1 LIRHYSGGS
10 STKTDELV
18 LVPGGRY
25 VIGTDRPWIPADGEG
40 PARVVELEPFRI
52 APCAVTVAEFATF
65 VDATG
70 FVTDAERAGWSFV
83 FASEVDDG
91 AMIAGRAAE
100 APWWLGVEGASW
112 RDALE
117 TDPNHP
123 VVHVSWND
131 AEAYCRWR
139 GARLPT
145 EAEWEAAASGG
156 VPGRTFPWG
165 EELVPNGTH
174 LCNVWQGSFPADDT
188 GEDGYRGRA
197 PVDAFPPNGL
207 GLFNMIGNV
216 WEWCADALMRDS
228 KPATCCAPTTAT
240 DEKVQK
246 GGSYLCHHSYCT
258 RYRIQAR
265 SGSSPDSST
274 GNVGFRIAR

>member
-1 LIRHYSGGS
+1 M
-10 STKTDELV
+10 STETDELI
-18 LVPGGRY
+18 LVPGGSY
-25 VIGTDRPWIPADGEG
+25 VIGTDRPWLPADGEG
-40 PARVVELEPFRI
+40 PARAVELEPFRI
-52 APCAVTVAEFATF
+52 APCAVTVSEFAKF

-70 FVTDAERAGWSFV
+70 FVTDAEQAGWSYV

-91 AMIAGRAAE
+91 AMISGRAAE

-112 RDALE
+112 RDALD
-117 TDPNHP
+117 TNADHP

-174 LCNVWQGSFPADDT
+174 LCNVWQGSFPTDDT
-188 GEDGYRGRA
+188 GADGYRGRA
-197 PVDAFPPNGL
+197 PVDAFPANGL

-216 WEWCADALMRDS
+216 WEWCADAHGRTS
-228 KPATCCAPTTAT
+228 SPSSCCAPAS
-240 DEKVQK
+240 EGEERVKK
-246 GGSYLCHHSYCT
+246 GGSYLCHFSYCA

-265 SGSSPDSST
+265 TGSSPDSST